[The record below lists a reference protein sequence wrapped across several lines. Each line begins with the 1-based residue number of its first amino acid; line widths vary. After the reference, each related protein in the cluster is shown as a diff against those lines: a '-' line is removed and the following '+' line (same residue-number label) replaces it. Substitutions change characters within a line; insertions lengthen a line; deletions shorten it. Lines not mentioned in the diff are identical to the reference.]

1 MLPSTLTAADLGPD
15 ALLNLLRHDD
25 PQGVVSIF
33 VDVALDGRAAGIDIR
48 NRLAELERRV
58 DGEPST
64 AAALADTLARVAPE
78 LSAAVDS
85 GGHGRGRALFVP
97 LSGGEPTRLT
107 TQLRLPNRVVLDE
120 RPFIHPLL
128 ECVERG
134 RPAGVV
140 LISSERADLLE
151 WRQGE
156 LLMLTQ
162 RVLERDEPRG
172 RPGPVVATAAG
183 HQQSTPLREQQQR
196 RAHDRGRRFVD
207 EVASTVQDIADRKKW
222 DRLLVSGG
230 GAVTRLLL
238 RSLPRPLRDN
248 VIREPRHLIDL
259 GSMAVQ
265 RAVGERLEH
274 HQAELDRRLVE
285 RVRSAALAGSDAV
298 LGLSEVAAALNEAR
312 VEHLLYDPAVRHVG
326 AMTASGRL
334 VIPPERDPL
343 GEPLLR
349 EPRLTE
355 RLVERCLATGARI
368 TPVEGAAA
376 TRLAD
381 TGGVAARLRW

>member
-15 ALLNLLRHDD
+15 ALLDLLRHDD
-25 PQGVVSIF
+25 PDGVLSIF
-33 VDVALDGRAAGIDIR
+33 VDVALDGRAAGIEMR
-48 NRLAELERRV
+48 NRLAELERRL
-58 DGEPST
+58 DGDPST
-64 AAALADTLARVAPE
+64 AAAVDDALARVAPE
-78 LSAAVDS
+78 LSALVDS
-85 GGHGRGRALFVP
+85 GRHGRGRALFVP

-140 LISSERADLLE
+140 LISSDRAELLE

-162 RVLERDEPRG
+162 LVLEEDEP
-172 RPGPVVATAAG
+172 
-183 HQQSTPLREQQQR
+183 STPLREQQQR
-196 RAHDRGRRFVD
+196 RAHDRRRRFVD
-207 EVASTVQDIADRKKW
+207 EVASTVHDIADRKGW

-230 GAVTRLLL
+230 GALTRPLL
-238 RSLPRPLRDN
+238 RALPRPLRDN

-259 GSMAVQ
+259 GSMAVE

-274 HQAELDRRLVE
+274 DDSEHDRRLVE
-285 RVRSAALAGSDAV
+285 RVHSAALAGSGAA

-312 VEHLLYDPAVRHVG
+312 VEHLLYDSAIRHAG
-326 AMTASGRL
+326 AMTPSGRL
-334 VIPPERDPL
+334 VIPPERDPA
-343 GEPLLR
+343 GEPLR
-349 EPRLTE
+349 PEPRLTE
-355 RLVERCLATGARI
+355 RMVERCLATGASV

-376 TRLAD
+376 TLLAD